1 MVRGDGAQVI
11 RDSPEPASQVV
22 IAEYGGRSFHTLADM
37 IAYLGT
43 IEGALR
49 YEIQQELRDAI
60 LKHHEEVE
68 HIMEEY
74 FEYIKQDRMWTKAT
88 TKDQFLINWEPA
100 KVVMMS
106 AQQSRN
112 KRIEAITT
120 IKSQWGKDFITLL
133 YPHFAK
139 IGYTTLSAIQML
151 SNTGQT
157 RLQCVAC
164 VN

>member
-1 MVRGDGAQVI
+1 
-11 RDSPEPASQVV
+11 
-22 IAEYGGRSFHTLADM
+22 M

-74 FEYIKQDRMWTKAT
+74 FKYIKQDRTWTKAT
-88 TKDQFLINWEPA
+88 TKNQFLIDWELA

-106 AQQSRN
+106 AQQSHN
-112 KRIEAITT
+112 KRIKAITT

-133 YPHFAK
+133 YPHFVK
-139 IGYTTLSAIQML
+139 IGYTTLSVIQML
-151 SNTGQT
+151 FNTGQT
-157 RLQCVAC
+157 HLQCVAH
-164 VN
+164 VNWSMI